1 MSLNYTH
8 QAARLLVLADQHF
21 AELEPLELLSVL
33 VVACGMRTGAFLY
46 PASPETALLGHAA
59 VMSAAARLAQNI
71 EKVKANVG
79 GNA

>member
-1 MSLNYTH
+1 MY
-8 QAARLLVLADQHF
+8 A
-21 AELEPLELLSVL
+21 
-33 VVACGMRTGAFLY
+33 GMRTGAFLY